1 MKGEDPVIEFEEKVE
16 TLYYRYYYRF
26 PEITRELIR
35 EVLRRY
41 NGKVDDVKLAR
52 KYIRKYIKS
61 NFTSTASGH
70 ADVMG
75 SPRAENPEKHPVGHL
90 EALFPGGQYVQELSH
105 RRTEDPTQVYNMLEE
120 ILGHHQGLVSHFQ
133 TQVQESTSHMDPAE
147 IAKIAKKLLSDNAPE
162 IEGMFEQFDKQPSP
176 RREELYFA
184 FRCYMLVQGFCCI
197 CHDRLARAVKDFLI
211 SILIDYRATVDK
223 RRVQNL
229 TSLYEN
235 LSRNFDE
242 SFSSSRGTAATVS
255 QSTCRLAGEKTIE
268 IFREWLRTKYEIV
281 LDDSVIIHM
290 KTRIE
295 TTEIIAN
302 ILSGA
307 EINEDDKPLQ
317 VCVMRISSALFDAAT
332 NVTPGMSVGEFGTTS
347 IDGAPLP
354 KDAPLLAFQSCLFN
368 PPQQMKKK
376 MQRQAVDPTLV
387 PTLVPRACLWDSR
400 DDTKYDD
407 TRKIIAPLSM
417 GPVTVVSLLAFDPD
431 IVNRAF
437 MEIVKRNTKSPLWTP
452 VVLMF
457 GLADH
462 FIVDDD
468 TNAEANDFY
477 NNKFEDFL
485 STVREEAKSEARR
498 LNLSRECSGL
508 ETYVPQYVIINGQI
522 CILLSASF
530 GSMSVNMTTNI
541 IKPVIPQVLLG
552 IRGVGGCSNKRLSGV
567 VYIGQDA
574 DSTKLLDKAGNPTPL
589 GKMVAT
595 TGLMIK
601 QWGDESKI
609 YLLLLIRFLTG
620 WSLGMLCTVD
630 KMAGTQYGLFGPTM
644 VVGGGGITVSTP
656 ASSLRATEELLHL
669 IADLQARFQLYAD
682 KLDDK
687 DLHNDLKI
695 KYDTFCKQALSE
707 TLLPA
712 IQLLSSTE
720 RGDDI
725 SELPS
730 LLSALVFCDVLS
742 CRDSLV
748 SKEKMRKIITTPFDR
763 SIHGATSSD
772 DDFPDLFLERNTS
785 GCLVNCLGTFGSS
798 LETHRKQWTYIGA
811 EGEQVPE
818 CDFTHYVERTIEL
831 EIGRGCITRDAE
843 IIFDRYKA
851 LINLEGGV
859 FTLLNQRDNFKKKA
873 LMGAVQKRASRS
885 SKSLYDYD
893 KIITEVLDPMILT
906 VLEKYIIENTTGNI
920 GPNQSVS
927 WRDMCLSNV
936 KKWFNR
942 VTKLKIFQ
950 DSIGLSQESDRADYI
965 MGHKVV
971 DVVDRGLDCSV
982 SGSQQD
988 DETLLSLSPPPPS
1001 KITKIQRTPL
1011 PLTVVV
1017 PTFNLPAVE
1026 APAASAPAAPSVVT
1040 RRAAAAAAA
1049 ASHDQFADLYSSGKK
1064 WLEKRL
1070 EKRNRDKT
1078 GGTRKKSKIQKRKI
1092 TRKYKGKNSRHI
1104 HTIKNRHI
1112 RNYSLRNKQ

>member
-1 MKGEDPVIEFEEKVE
+1 MDTDPVIEFEEKVE
-16 TLYYRYYYRF
+16 TLYYRF

-41 NGKVDDVKLAR
+41 DGKIDDVKLAR
-52 KYIRKYIKS
+52 KYIKS
-61 NFTSTASGH
+61 NYYTSTASGH

-75 SPRAENPEKHPVGHL
+75 SPKAKDSAQHAVGSL
-90 EALFPGGQYVQELSH
+90 GELFSGGPYVQELSH
-105 RRTEDPTQVYNMLEE
+105 RRTENPTQVYNVLEE
-120 ILGHHQGLVSHFQ
+120 ILLHHQGLVSLFQ
-133 TQVQESTSHMDPAE
+133 TQVQKSTSDMDPE
-147 IAKIAKKLLSDNAPE
+147 SIAKIAKTLITDDAPE
-162 IEGMFEQFDKQPSP
+162 IEGMFEQFDKRPLQ
-176 RREELYFA
+176 REELYFA

-211 SILIDYRATVDK
+211 SILIDYQATVDK
-223 RRVQNL
+223 RRVHNL
-229 TSLYEN
+229 TSLYKN
-235 LSRNFDE
+235 LSRNFAE
-242 SFSSSRGTAATVS
+242 SFSSSSSIGAATVI

-268 IFREWLRTKYEIV
+268 IFREWLRSKYRIV

-307 EINEDDKPLQ
+307 EIDEDDKPLQ
-317 VCVMRISSALFDAAT
+317 VCVMRISSALYDAAT

-347 IDGAPLP
+347 TDGAPLP
-354 KDAPLLAFQSCLFN
+354 KDAPLLAFQSCSFN

-376 MQRQAVDPTLV
+376 LHRQAVDPTLV

-407 TRKIIAPLSM
+407 IRKIIAPLSM

-457 GLADH
+457 GLAEH
-462 FIVDDD
+462 FIVDRD
-468 TNAEANDFY
+468 TNDEADVFY
-477 NNKFEDFL
+477 NNTFSDFL
-485 STVREEAKSEARR
+485 SDVREDAKNEAIR
-498 LNLSRECSGL
+498 LNLLKVCSGL
-508 ETYVPQYVIINGQI
+508 ETYVPQYVMIDGQKCVLI
-522 CILLSASF
+522 SASF
-530 GSMSVNMTTNI
+530 GSMSVNMTTKI
-541 IKPVIPQVLLG
+541 IKPVIPDVVLG

-567 VYIGQDA
+567 VYIGQNA
-574 DSTKLLDKAGNPTPL
+574 DSKKLLDKAGNPTPL

-656 ASSLRATEELLHL
+656 ASSLRASDELLRS

-682 KLDDK
+682 QLDDK

-707 TLLPA
+707 ILLPV

-748 SKEKMRKIITTPFDR
+748 SKEKMVEIITTPFDR

-785 GCLVNCLGTFGSS
+785 GCLVNCLGTLGSS
-798 LETHRKQWTYIGA
+798 
-811 EGEQVPE
+811 
-818 CDFTHYVERTIEL
+818 
-831 EIGRGCITRDAE
+831 
-843 IIFDRYKA
+843 
-851 LINLEGGV
+851 
-859 FTLLNQRDNFKKKA
+859 
-873 LMGAVQKRASRS
+873 
-885 SKSLYDYD
+885 
-893 KIITEVLDPMILT
+893 
-906 VLEKYIIENTTGNI
+906 
-920 GPNQSVS
+920 
-927 WRDMCLSNV
+927 
-936 KKWFNR
+936 
-942 VTKLKIFQ
+942 
-950 DSIGLSQESDRADYI
+950 
-965 MGHKVV
+965 
-971 DVVDRGLDCSV
+971 
-982 SGSQQD
+982 
-988 DETLLSLSPPPPS
+988 
-1001 KITKIQRTPL
+1001 
-1011 PLTVVV
+1011 
-1017 PTFNLPAVE
+1017 
-1026 APAASAPAAPSVVT
+1026 
-1040 RRAAAAAAA
+1040 
-1049 ASHDQFADLYSSGKK
+1049 
-1064 WLEKRL
+1064 
-1070 EKRNRDKT
+1070 
-1078 GGTRKKSKIQKRKI
+1078 
-1092 TRKYKGKNSRHI
+1092 
-1104 HTIKNRHI
+1104 
-1112 RNYSLRNKQ
+1112 